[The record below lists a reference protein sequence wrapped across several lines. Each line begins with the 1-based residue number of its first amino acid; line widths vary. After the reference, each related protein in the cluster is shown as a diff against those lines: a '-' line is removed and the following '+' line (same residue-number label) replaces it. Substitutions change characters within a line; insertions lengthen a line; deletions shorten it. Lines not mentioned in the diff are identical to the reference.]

1 MANRMKVGFVILAV
15 LVFVGCSAVSRERAS
30 RSSRPDAADA
40 RPITLSSNPAVTDG
54 PRIESP
60 PTYQKGYKLTYRSR
74 TSDFTVSYEGE
85 DNGLLVFHYDTREKL
100 PYDYLYTRDLK
111 LAGITDAQQQ
121 NRFEPPVGY
130 VDFPLFVGKT
140 WQVSYKATTNS
151 SHSMG
156 HTAVEVMAFE
166 PVQVPY
172 GTVNAFR
179 IRVRNSNR
187 EVARNNPYETYWFS
201 PDIGY
206 YVKHDTN
213 KPIYEDPYELIAV
226 SK

>member
-1 MANRMKVGFVILAV
+1 VVVAFA
-15 LVFVGCSAVSRERAS
+15 GCAPASREAAAPRSQAVSN
-30 RSSRPDAADA
+30 DAGTDA
-40 RPITLSSNPAVTDG
+40 PGPNAG
-54 PRIESP
+54 AAAAPRIERP
-60 PTYQKGYKLTYRSR
+60 PTYKKGYRLTFRSR
-74 TSDFTVSYEGE
+74 TSDFEVTYEGE
-85 DNGLLVFHYDTREKL
+85 EKGFLVFHYDTRGKL
-100 PYDYLYTRDLK
+100 PYDYHYTADLK
-111 LAGITDAQQQ
+111 LAGISDAQQQ

-140 WQVSYKATTNS
+140 WEINYSATSNS
-151 SHSMG
+151 AHSMG
-156 HTAVEVMAFE
+156 HTAVEVMSFE
-166 PVQVPY
+166 PVTVPY

-187 EVARNNPYETYWFS
+187 EISRLNPYETYWYS

-206 YVKHDTN
+206 YVKHDTT